1 MAYRFSKLPTGWTRS
16 ANCDLS
22 SFKAADQT
30 GASIAALKCLLAVS
44 LLMDF
49 HSHAAV
55 VSYNDFET
63 LTGLSRPMISKGIR
77 ILEEKEIL
85 SIETAHTHRYT
96 VNEVEDKHWAKIPF
110 DLLSLRLRDLG
121 NRGAVRLAA
130 LKIYVLLV
138 ARRNN
143 NYDWTAL
150 TYEQIC
156 SHTGVRRGDVRAALS
171 ELYSLGLLHADMI
184 QRDDKKPPF
193 KAYFIRG
200 LTVADPRLGRI
211 PEASES
217 SSQRPSAK
225 RDQ

>member
-1 MAYRFSKLPTGWTRS
+1 MAYRFSKLPTGWTRTTG
-16 ANCDLS
+16 CDLA
-22 SFKAADQT
+22 SFKAAEQA

-44 LLMDF
+44 LQMDF
-49 HSHAAV
+49 HSRSAV

-63 LTGLSRPMISKGIR
+63 LTGLSRPMIAKGIR
-77 ILEEKEIL
+77 TLEDKKILA
-85 SIETAHTHRYT
+85 IETAHTHRYT
-96 VNEVEDKHWAKIPF
+96 VNEVEDKNWAKIPF

-130 LKIYVLLV
+130 LKIYVLLA

-156 SHTGVRRGDVRAALS
+156 AHTGVRRGDIRAALS

-184 QRDDKKPPF
+184 QPDDGKQSF

-200 LTVADPRLGRI
+200 LTIADPRLGRA
-211 PEASES
+211 PE
-217 SSQRPSAK
+217 PS
-225 RDQ
+225 